1 MKKKKRT
8 KTRTE
13 NKILMYYER
22 LCENCEF
29 HEVVE
34 GDYFCYRYPPRV
46 VVIKGE
52 IQSEY
57 PPIDPK
63 VDWCG
68 EFRIIPSEAVV
79 EAEIVE

>member
-1 MKKKKRT
+1 MSTKRRWGPRNT
-8 KTRTE
+8 GRGGDHLK
-13 NKILMYYER
+13 R
-22 LCENCEF
+22 LCKNCEF
-29 HEVVE
+29 HEEVE

-68 EFRIIPSEAVV
+68 EFKLVESVIEVEAV
-79 EAEIVE
+79 E